1 MIFISLA
8 SNINYI
14 KSSFSVGCSPQDT
27 HDDWTTT
34 FEVVKVVCS
43 HDVICLIFEL
53 EQWLSS
59 Q

>member
-1 MIFISLA
+1 MIFISLEN
-8 SNINYI
+8 NINYI
-14 KSSFSVGCSPQDT
+14 KSSSLVGCSPQDT

-43 HDVICLIFEL
+43 HDVVCLIFEL
-53 EQWLSS
+53 EQWFPS